1 MASFA
6 DGRIEAYVGPK
17 ELGARDDLETVIVD
31 FIAGARSSL
40 DIAVQELDS
49 EPIAQAILDARWR
62 GASINLFLEQDY
74 LRTALRSVKG
84 VPAPPKPKPG
94 ETPQDALR
102 RAQWG
107 PDETELATNR
117 TILAAL
123 LRSDIEVKGDFNPKI
138 FHQKFA
144 LRDYRG
150 GKATRP
156 GKPALLSGSA
166 NFTLT
171 DTHKNLNHVFVFN
184 STAVCRQYEQEF
196 QQLSLGR
203 FGREIHG
210 DVPELFDLGGI
221 PAKVLFA
228 PVHTPELEIMKQM
241 LKGSKETYFAIFT
254 FAGSSG
260 IDDTMLALARGGMK
274 IRGVVDRGQAAQG
287 WAASRAMLNH
297 DNIALFQPTKA
308 SGVRKLHHKLMVID
322 ERIVVAGSFNYTEP
336 ANDYNDENIFVLGSV
351 DPVTHGITVAADPT
365 GDLARYMKTEI
376 DRIISHLSEPLT
388 EVG

>member
-1 MASFA
+1 VARFA
-6 DGRIEAYVGPK
+6 GGKIEAYVGPK
-17 ELGARDDLETVIVD
+17 ELGAADDLEQVIVD
-31 FIAGARSSL
+31 FIAGARSTL

-62 GASINLFLEQDY
+62 GVSVNLFLEQDY
-74 LRTALRSVKG
+74 LRTPLVSRKG
-84 VPAPPKPKPG
+84 VPVAPKPKAG

-107 PDETELATNR
+107 EDDTDLSANR
-117 TILAAL
+117 KILAAL

-150 GKATRP
+150 ARAVKP
-156 GKPALLSGSA
+156 GNPALLSGSA
-166 NFTLT
+166 NFTVT
-171 DTHKNLNHVFVFN
+171 DTHRNLNHVFVFK
-184 STAVCRQYEQEF
+184 SAPVCREYETEF
-196 QQLSLGR
+196 DQLSLGR

-210 DVPELFDLGGI
+210 DVPKLFDLAGV

-241 LKGSKETYFAIFT
+241 LKGSKEVWFAIFT

-260 IDDTMLALARGGMK
+260 IDDTMVALARGGMK
-274 IRGVVDRGQAAQG
+274 ITGVVDRGQAAQG
-287 WAASRAMLNH
+287 WAAPRTMKH
-297 DNIALFQPTKA
+297 ENIALFQPTKA

-322 ERIVVAGSFNYTEP
+322 ERVVVAGSFNYTEP

-351 DPVTHGITVAADPT
+351 APETHGVTVAADPT
-365 GDLARYMKTEI
+365 GELARYMKAEI
-376 DRIISHLSEPLT
+376 QRIIADLGEPY
-388 EVG
+388 VP